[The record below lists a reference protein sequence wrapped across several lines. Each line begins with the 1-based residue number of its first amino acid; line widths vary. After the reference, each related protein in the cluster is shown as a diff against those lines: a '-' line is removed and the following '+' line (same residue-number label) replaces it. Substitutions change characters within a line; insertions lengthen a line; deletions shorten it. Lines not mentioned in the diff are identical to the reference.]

1 MKKLLK
7 LLTLIQAVR
16 HGGGYAARGYKPWKG
31 RKWKRSKRYA
41 YDPHGYGPGYGP
53 QPYGPQPYGRP
64 KGIKGMVVEAILRR
78 WLGR

>member
-31 RKWKRSKRYA
+31 KKWKRGRHYG
-41 YDPHGYGPGYGP
+41 YDPYGYGPP
-53 QPYGPQPYGRP
+53 PYGSQPYGRP
-64 KGIKGMVVEAILRR
+64 KGIKGMVVEAILHR
-78 WLGR
+78 WLRR